1 MTNTSNLPTVHILYE
16 NPAWLPPLEEGLQAE
31 GFEYR
36 LVKVNEGLLDPSAT
50 PEEGIWINRL
60 SPSSHTRGHDT
71 TIALGREYL
80 AWLHAHGRRVVN
92 GSNAFEL
99 EMSKTRQDIALRR
112 HGIRTPKTVLAV
124 GREQLLQAAATFNG
138 PFITK
143 HNQGGKGLGINLFE
157 SLEQF
162 EAYIDGEQFDP
173 GPEGKIILQQY
184 IKAANPYITR
194 VEIVGDRFLFAMRS
208 STEQGFQL
216 CPSDACQVPAK
227 GPDVCPADG
236 GASKFSQAELTAND
250 PLVLSYIR
258 LCQKEGIEV
267 AGIEFVEDENGVRYT
282 YDINGTT
289 NYSGVLGKK
298 IGIDGMREFARYIR
312 REVVPQ
318 VESQRVVAA

>member
-1 MTNTSNLPTVHILYE
+1 MTNTQTLPTVHILYE
-16 NPAWLPPLEEGLQAE
+16 NPAWLPPLEEGLTAE

-36 LVKVNEGLLDPSAT
+36 LVKVNEGLLDPSKVPA
-50 PEEGIWINRL
+50 EGIWINRL

-92 GSNAFEL
+92 GSGAFEL

-112 HGIRTPKTVLAV
+112 QGIRTPKTVLAV
-124 GREQLLQAAATFNG
+124 GKEQLLEAADQFNG

-143 HNQGGKGLGINLFE
+143 HNQGGKGLGIHLFQSKEQLKSHLE
-157 SLEQF
+157 SAL
-162 EAYIDGEQFDP
+162 FDP

-184 IKAANPYITR
+184 IQAANPYITR
-194 VEIVGDRFLFAMRS
+194 VEIVGGRFLFAMRS

-216 CPSDACQVPAK
+216 CPSDACQVPAA

-236 GASKFSQAELTAND
+236 GASKFSIADLDASD
-250 PLVLSYIR
+250 SLVQSYIR
-258 LCQKEGIEV
+258 LCSQEQIEV
-267 AGIEFVEDENGVRYT
+267 AGIEFVEDKHGVRYT

-289 NYSGVLGKK
+289 NYSGVLGKE
-298 IGIDGMREFARYIR
+298 IGIDGMREFARYLR
-312 REVVPQ
+312 RSVAPEVLTT
-318 VESQRVVAA
+318 RAVAA